1 MLSMIKLLATDLD
14 GTLFYP
20 KRKLTLMT
28 KSNIEFLKAFSKA
41 GGKLV
46 LVTGRS
52 RRVSMRV
59 KKKTGIDISVL
70 GCNGSF
76 IYKDDKFVKST
87 PIPKEYLLDIYMN
100 LKANYNLFA
109 IFLFDQ
115 EDSIK
120 ISPIGAN
127 KLTTHVSKWFNVFN
141 FAYREKYVISE
152 KEAIKSISNGK
163 VYKIMPVFGILPNV
177 RKRVLD
183 ASMALKKQYEDKLT
197 IAAADIAIEIT
208 AKGVNKA
215 STLLEYV
222 ESLGISK
229 DEVAVAGDSYND
241 LPMFETFP
249 NSFAM
254 ANGERIILEN
264 GKHIITRVS
273 DISKYVLDENGNL
286 KE

>member
-1 MLSMIKLLATDLD
+1 MIKLLATDLD

-28 KSNIEFLKAFSKA
+28 KSNIEFLKAFDKA

-59 KKKTGIDISVL
+59 KKKTGIDIAVL

-87 PIPKEYLLDIYMN
+87 PIPKEYLLDVYMN
-100 LKANYNLFA
+100 LKANFNLYA
-109 IFLFDQ
+109 IFIFDQ
-115 EDSIK
+115 EDNMK

-127 KLTTHVSKWFNVFN
+127 KITTRLAKMFNIFN
-141 FAYREKYVISE
+141 FAYREKYIVSE

-163 VYKIMPVFGILPNV
+163 VYKIMPVFGIFPNV
-177 RKRVLD
+177 RGRVLD
-183 ASMALKKQYEDKLT
+183 AAMALKKQYDDKLT

-215 STLLEYV
+215 ATLLEYCK
-222 ESLGISK
+222 SIGINK
-229 DEVAVAGDSYND
+229 EEVAVVGDSYND

-254 ANGERIILEN
+254 ANGERIILEKGN
-264 GKHIITRVS
+264 HIVKRVS
-273 DISKYVLDENGNL
+273 DISNFVLDTKGNL
-286 KE
+286 KQ

>member
-1 MLSMIKLLATDLD
+1 MIKLLATDLD

-28 KSNIEFLKAFSKA
+28 KSNIEFLKAFDKA

-59 KKKTGIDISVL
+59 KKKTGIDIAVL

-76 IYKDDKFVKST
+76 IYKDDTFVKST

-100 LKANYNLFA
+100 LKANFNLYA
-109 IFLFDQ
+109 IFIFDQ
-115 EDSIK
+115 EDNMK

-127 KLTTHVSKWFNVFN
+127 KVTTRLAKMFNIFN

-177 RKRVLD
+177 RGRVLD
-183 ASMALKKQYEDKLT
+183 AAMALKKQYDDKLT

-215 STLLEYV
+215 ATLLEYCN
-222 ESLGISK
+222 SIGISK
-229 DEVAVAGDSYND
+229 DEVAVVGDSYND

-254 ANGERIILEN
+254 ANGERVIIEK
-264 GKHIITRVS
+264 GSHIVKRVS
-273 DISKYVLDENGNL
+273 DISNFVLDEKGNL
-286 KE
+286 KP